1 MNINQK
7 IIGLMLVGT
16 LSTSSL
22 LAAPTLALASE
33 LPKQDVEVYMLEE
46 ESTPTATVLRERG
59 RCTDSYSKEWCDA
72 HGFQNNRP
80 VPHKVKLTKKEADCY
95 WSLVQAGVGGAIGT
109 VTQGPGGALQAAAAV
124 AWALW
129 NCGL

>member
-1 MNINQK
+1 MDINQK
-7 IIGLMLVGT
+7 MIGLVLAGT
-16 LSTSSL
+16 LSTSCL

-33 LPKQDVEVYMLEE
+33 PPQQDAEVYMLEE
-46 ESTPTATVLRERG
+46 DGTPNATVLRERG

-95 WSLVQAGVGGAIGT
+95 WSLVQAGVEGAIGA
-109 VTQGPGGALQAAAAV
+109 VTRGPGGALHAATAV

>member
-1 MNINQK
+1 MKAQQK
-7 IIGLMLVGT
+7 VIVIALIGT
-16 LSTSSL
+16 LAVPSL
-22 LAAPTLALASE
+22 TAAPAFAAASE
-33 LPKQDVEVYMLEE
+33 PPSPEAEVYVLEE
-46 ESTPTATVLRERG
+46 EEAGTTTLRERG
-59 RCTDSYSKEWCDA
+59 RCTDSYSKEWCDS

-95 WSLVQAGVGGAIGT
+95 WGLVQAGVGGAIGT